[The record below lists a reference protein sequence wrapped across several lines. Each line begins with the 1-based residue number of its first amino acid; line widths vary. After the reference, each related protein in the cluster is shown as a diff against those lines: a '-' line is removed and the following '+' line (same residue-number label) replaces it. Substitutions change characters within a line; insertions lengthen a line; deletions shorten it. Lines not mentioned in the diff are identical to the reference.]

1 MNSQQPDER
10 SAHDL
15 LELAKTAEHHMKES
29 SEALT
34 ALAERLQRSPQVKQ
48 DALQRQG

>member
-15 LELAKTAEHHMKES
+15 LELAKTAEHNMKES

-34 ALAERLQRSPQVKQ
+34 ALADRLQQSAQVKQ